1 MRVLL
6 VLAITL
12 GAVIGVPIDPEK
24 IREILGLSSR
34 DEQAETA
41 PERSEGDEDIEEYLN
56 RRGLRSDRDE
66 TFAPFARGLCEEAQ
80 PPKNRLTADAK
91 TERSPSLLTSDF

>member
-6 VLAITL
+6 VLTL
-12 GAVIGVPIDPEK
+12 GLGALMGVQIDPEK
-24 IREILGLSSR
+24 IREILALSSR

-41 PERSEGDEDIEEYLN
+41 PERSEGDEDVEEYLN

-66 TFAPFARGLCEEAQ
+66 SPDARM
-80 PPKNRLTADAK
+80 
-91 TERSPSLLTSDF
+91 ERSHR

>member
-6 VLAITL
+6 CLTLAL
-12 GAVIGVPIDPEK
+12 GALMGVPIDPEK
-24 IREILGLSSR
+24 IREILALSSR

-41 PERSEGDEDIEEYLN
+41 PERSQGDEDIEEYLN

-66 TFAPFARGLCEEAQ
+66 A
-80 PPKNRLTADAK
+80 
-91 TERSPSLLTSDF
+91 SPR